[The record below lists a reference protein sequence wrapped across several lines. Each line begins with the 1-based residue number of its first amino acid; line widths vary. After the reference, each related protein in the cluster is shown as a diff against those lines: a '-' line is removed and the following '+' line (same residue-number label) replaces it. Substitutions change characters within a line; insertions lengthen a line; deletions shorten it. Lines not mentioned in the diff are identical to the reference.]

1 VNRAH
6 ATDRGGIGV
15 EVVARRILDVALGVL
30 EALELESVLE
40 RVLDAAQELS
50 EARYAALGVLNED
63 RDELSRFITRGIDE
77 ATHKEIGALPQGRG
91 VLGTLIEEPAPLR
104 LTDVGQ
110 DPRSYGFPPGHP
122 PMRSFLGVP
131 ILVGGIPYGNLY
143 LTEKAG
149 GLDFSEEDEQAV
161 LVIAELAGIAIEH
174 ARRFT
179 GVSRHRDELERTVA
193 ALETTT
199 EIARVVGGETDLR
212 VVLDLVAK
220 RGRALVEA
228 RMLLIELERG
238 SELEIA
244 AGAGDVPD
252 GLIGRRVP
260 LDGTVAAQAIRLQRT
275 QRLQDELNRARFDEH
290 GLGRL
295 GIEARAGIVVPLM
308 FRGRAHGALFALDRR
323 KAGPTFTVDDE
334 RLLEAFAVSAGTA
347 VATARTIAS
356 DRQRQRLA
364 AAEAERQRWARELH
378 DDTLQSLSAL
388 RRSLSFAGRAQ
399 GPADVFGNV
408 VRDSVR
414 QIDDVIA
421 NLRALITDLRPGAL
435 DELGLEAAI
444 SALAERSSR
453 YGLDVRVSVDVES
466 GAPKQR
472 RHPGELET
480 AVYRIAQEALTN
492 AGKHG
497 AAQHVVIE
505 LIGDETALELSVRDD
520 GTGFDPAADTN
531 GFGLMGMHER
541 AALLDGELRV
551 VSAPGEGTTITA
563 RLPVTK
569 SDQRSGTAAVR
580 ETT

>member
-1 VNRAH
+1 
-6 ATDRGGIGV
+6 
-15 EVVARRILDVALGVL
+15 
-30 EALELESVLE
+30 
-40 RVLDAAQELS
+40 
-50 EARYAALGVLNED
+50 
-63 RDELSRFITRGIDE
+63 
-77 ATHKEIGALPQGRG
+77 
-91 VLGTLIEEPAPLR
+91 
-104 LTDVGQ
+104 
-110 DPRSYGFPPGHP
+110 
-122 PMRSFLGVP
+122 
-131 ILVGGIPYGNLY
+131 
-143 LTEKAG
+143 
-149 GLDFSEEDEQAV
+149 
-161 LVIAELAGIAIEH
+161 
-174 ARRFT
+174 
-179 GVSRHRDELERTVA
+179 
-193 ALETTT
+193 
-199 EIARVVGGETDLR
+199 
-212 VVLDLVAK
+212 
-220 RGRALVEA
+220 
-228 RMLLIELERG
+228 
-238 SELEIA
+238 
-244 AGAGDVPD
+244 
-252 GLIGRRVP
+252 
-260 LDGTVAAQAIRLQRT
+260 
-275 QRLQDELNRARFDEH
+275 LQDELNRARFDEH

-480 AVYRIAQEALTN
+480 AVYRIAQEALTH